1 MILSLKIARRYLFA
15 KKSTNAINII
25 SSISVFG
32 ISVGVAALILIL
44 SVFNGFEDLLSGM
57 FSSFNP
63 DIKVI
68 LAEGKTFEI
77 DANKHAELLALEEV
91 VVVAKT
97 IEETALFDY
106 KDVQVFGT
114 IKGVDD
120 QFHLVTGIDSTVREG
135 VYKFKDGRRD
145 LVVLGLGMRNRLSVN
160 IDDMLSTL
168 NVYMPKRKKTS
179 FASQPFQKQ
188 LAFPVGTFMIQQD
201 FDSQYVLSSLAFA
214 QKLLAHKNKISA
226 VELKLH
232 PEADMEATVPKI
244 EKIMGERFVVK
255 DRYRQNEA
263 FLKLMNMEK
272 WMSFAIMSLM
282 LILIAFNMI
291 GALWM
296 IVLEK
301 EKDIAI
307 LKSMGATKTM
317 VRNIFLYEGLLL
329 CSLGVL
335 MGFIF
340 AIGFYFIQHSYGII
354 PIPEGFVVN
363 AYPMSI
369 RLFDFMVVMI
379 TVFVIG
385 FMASYPAALRA
396 KRVSSL
402 IREE

>member
-25 SSISVFG
+25 SGISVLG
-32 ISVGVAALILIL
+32 ITVGVAALVLVL

-63 DIKVI
+63 DIKVV
-68 LAEGKTFEI
+68 LAEGKTFEADSSKI
-77 DANKHAELLALEEV
+77 AELLALEEITRV
-91 VVVAKT
+91 SQT
-97 IEETALFDY
+97 LEETALFDY

-114 IKGVDD
+114 IKGVDN

-135 VYKFKDGRRD
+135 VYAFKDGRKD
-145 LVVLGLGMRNRLSVN
+145 LVVMGLGMRNKLSVN
-160 IDDMLSTL
+160 IDDILSTL

-179 FASQPFQKQ
+179 FASNPFRKQ
-188 LAFPVGTFMIQQD
+188 MAFPVGTFMIQQD
-201 FDSQYVLSSLAFA
+201 FDSQYILSSLAFA
-214 QKLLAHKNKISA
+214 QRLLSYKNRISA
-226 VELKLH
+226 LELKLN
-232 PEADMEATVPKI
+232 PQADI
-244 EKIMGERFVVK
+244 ELSVAKVKEIMGDKFVVK

-282 LILIAFNMI
+282 LVLIAFNMI
-291 GALWM
+291 GSLWM

-307 LKSMGATKTM
+307 LKSMGATNKM
-317 VRNIFLYEGLLL
+317 VRNIFLNEGLLL
-329 CSLGVL
+329 CLLGL
-335 MGFIF
+335 G
-340 AIGFYFIQHSYGII
+340 IGFVLAISFYFAQHWYGLI
-354 PIPEGFVVN
+354 PIPEGFVVD

-369 RLFDFMVVMI
+369 RFFDFVIVAI
-379 TVFVIG
+379 TVFTIG
-385 FMASYPAALRA
+385 FLASYPAALRA
-396 KRVSSL
+396 ERVSTL